1 MKIEIRKTDELY
13 EEFLVWMAYR
23 YAIGL
28 TSATNDRGRNLM
40 ERYEVFRDI
49 QYDTPEFHQLAA
61 EIVGY
66 LRRKKM
72 KDVVDLQMKSAE
84 ANMMWY
90 ASHYACGSHSYAGS
104 LCHDIVRW
112 GRFALSDRRKEF
124 LAFDI
129 RREISER
136 LSWRPFNFRMPI
148 ESERRH
154 KPLDLLINFFVLEG
168 IKCDED
174 LAGYKEVEVYF
185 GDDGT
190 PLYHVEKTE
199 KNEENHRPYFF
210 NEIHDYIC
218 WEDMA
223 SYFDPKLHKRC
234 RVVFEG
240 KEEIVEYFDAWAMDQ
255 DEPGRYSFRKIKRL
269 VKEYAMNPHRCCY
282 INEDY
287 IVEDNM

>member
-1 MKIEIRKTDELY
+1 
-13 EEFLVWMAYR
+13 MAYR

-28 TSATNDRGRNLM
+28 TSATTGRGRELM

-49 QYDTPEFHQLAA
+49 EYDTPGFHQLAT
-61 EIVGY
+61 EIGEY
-66 LRRKKM
+66 LRRKKI

-112 GRFALSDRRKEF
+112 GQFALTDRRKEF

-129 RREISER
+129 RREIASK
-136 LSWRPFNFRMPI
+136 LSWRPFNFRMPT
-148 ESERRH
+148 ESERTH
-154 KPLDLLINFFVLEG
+154 KPVDMLINFFVNEG

-174 LAGYKEVEVYF
+174 LAEYKEVGGYF
-185 GDDGT
+185 DDKGEI
-190 PLYHVEKTE
+190 LYHVEKAAESEE
-199 KNEENHRPYFF
+199 KHRPYFF
-210 NEIHDYIC
+210 GEIHDYVC

-223 SYFDPKLHKRC
+223 SYFDTRQHKRC
-234 RVVFEG
+234 RVLYEG
-240 KEEIVEYFDAWAMDQ
+240 KEEIVEYFDSWTMDQ
-255 DEPGRYSFRKIKRL
+255 YEPGRFSFCKIKRH
-269 VKEYAMNPHRCCY
+269 VKEYALNPQYCCY

-287 IVEDNM
+287 IVENEV